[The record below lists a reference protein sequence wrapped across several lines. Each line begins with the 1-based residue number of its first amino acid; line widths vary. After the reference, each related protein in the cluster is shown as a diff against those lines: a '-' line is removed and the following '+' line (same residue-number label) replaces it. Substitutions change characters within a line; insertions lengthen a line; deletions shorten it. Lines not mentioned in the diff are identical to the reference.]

1 MFAFCSLVVVL
12 LASYPQIIDFLCVGS
27 RSPLDAAAAAKAPLL
42 LGGLSHQIFQLL
54 SAHGLGAK
62 DFSVVFKFL
71 QEQAAAAQK
80 K

>member
-1 MFAFCSLVVVL
+1 MSQSHNTPFVFVHRQDLG
-12 LASYPQIIDFLCVGS
+12 LA
-27 RSPLDAAAAAKAPLL
+27 LDAAAAAKAPLL

-71 QEQAAAAQK
+71 QDQAAAKEK